1 MLRRSLLVFA
11 FAALVAAPSLL
22 AADKEAAGVLAA
34 EKGWSTGVTGPDY
47 AMLDKF
53 LADDL
58 TYTHSTGASD
68 TKASYIQKLKDGKA
82 RYFKA
87 EYVAEPRVQMLG
99 KDNAMTIGRVDVVTL
114 GANGEKSPATLAFLH
129 VFVKRHGQWQMLA
142 HQSAKV
148 QQ

>member
-11 FAALVAAPSLL
+11 FAALVAVPSVL
-22 AADKEAAGVLAA
+22 AAGKEDAGVLAA
-34 EKGWSTGVTGPDY
+34 EKGWSTGVAGPDY

-82 RYFKA
+82 RYFKV
-87 EYVAEPRVQMLG
+87 EYVAEPRVQILG
-99 KDNAMTIGRVDVVTL
+99 KDSALTFGKVNVVTL
-114 GANGEKSPATLAFLH
+114 GANGAQTPATLAFLH
-129 VFVKRHGQWQMLA
+129 VFVKRHGQWQLVA

-148 QQ
+148 Q

>member
-1 MLRRSLLVFA
+1 MIRRSLLA
-11 FAALVAAPSLL
+11 FALAASVTAPALL
-22 AADKEAAGVLAA
+22 AADKEEAGVLAA

-82 RYFKA
+82 RYFKV
-87 EYVAEPRVQMLG
+87 EYVAEPSVKMLG
-99 KDNAMTIGRVDVVTL
+99 KDAAITIGKINVVTL
-114 GANGEKSPATLAFLH
+114 GPGGAQTPATLAFLH
-129 VFVKRHGQWQMLA
+129 AFVKRHGQWLLVA

-148 QQ
+148 N

>member
-1 MLRRSLLVFA
+1 MIRRSLLAFA

-22 AADKEAAGVLAA
+22 AADKEEAGVLAA
-34 EKGWSTGVTGPDY
+34 ETGWSKGVTGPDY

-58 TYTHSTGASD
+58 TYTHSTGAVD
-68 TKASYIQKLKDGKA
+68 TKASYIQKMKDGKM

-87 EYVAEPRVQMLG
+87 DYVAEPRVQVLG
-99 KDNAMTIGRVDVVTL
+99 KDSAITIGKVNVVTL
-114 GANGEKSPATLAFLH
+114 GANGAQVPATLIFLH
-129 VFVKRHGQWQMLA
+129 VFVKRHGQWQLLA

-148 QQ
+148 N

>member
-1 MLRRSLLVFA
+1 MLRRSLLIFA

-22 AADKEAAGVLAA
+22 AADKEEPGVLAA
-34 EKGWSTGVTGPDY
+34 EKGWSTGITGPDY

-68 TKASYIQKLKDGKA
+68 TKATYIQKMKDGKM

-87 EYVAEPRVQMLG
+87 EYVAEPRVQVLG
-99 KDNAMTIGRVDVVTL
+99 KDSAITIGKVNVVTL
-114 GANGEKSPATLAFLH
+114 GANGAQSPATLAFLH
-129 VFVKRHGQWQMLA
+129 VFVKRHGQWQLVA

-148 QQ
+148 Q